1 MKETRFI
8 DTSILL
14 EILEV
19 PNKCKNPKQYQ
30 IELAKFASQPQAIL
44 IMPISVL
51 IETGNHIN
59 HIKSNQ
65 PAKNKSTQ
73 RFLDILKLFI
83 NNSNPWLFYGYDFNE
98 KDICRVIKEYENLRY
113 SGMGIGDTF
122 ILDSFKEYVS
132 KLKDS
137 DAKNH
142 KIEIWTL
149 DKHLQGYCEEL

>member
-19 PNKCKNPKQYQ
+19 PNKCKDSMKYKKEFAEFTKQ
-30 IELAKFASQPQAIL
+30 SQANV

-59 HIKSNQ
+59 HIKSNPQ
-65 PAKNKSTQ
+65 AKETSTQ
-73 RFLDILKLFI
+73 KFLEILNLFI
-83 NNSNPWLFYGYDFNE
+83 NSTNPWFFYGYDFNE
-98 KDICRVIKEYENLRY
+98 KDIKRVIETYQGYRY
-113 SGMGIGDTF
+113 SGTGLGDIF
-122 ILDSFKEYVS
+122 ILDSYKEYVS

-137 DAKNH
+137 GNRNH
-142 KIEIWTL
+142 KIMIWTL
-149 DKHLQGYCEEL
+149 DERLQGYCETV

>member
-19 PNKCKNPKQYQ
+19 PDKCEDPKKYQ
-30 IELAKFASQPQAIL
+30 KEFAEFATQSQASV

-59 HIKSNQ
+59 HITGNQ
-65 PAKNKSTQ
+65 PAKEKSTQ

-83 NNSNPWLFYGYDFNE
+83 HSTNPWSFYGYNFTAD
-98 KDICRVIKEYENLRY
+98 DIERVIGKYQEYRY
-113 SGMGIGDTF
+113 SGPGIGDVF
-122 ILDSFKEYVS
+122 ILDSYFEYVA

-137 DAKNH
+137 GNQNH

-149 DKHLQGYCEEL
+149 DQHLTGYCTEL